1 MGEKC
6 CGCQGLPCILW
17 NDSDTTGNNNSIKCD
32 GCKGRIGKY
41 IRMRN
46 SDERCRELYSLGED
60 LAKLEKFFDR
70 SAQNEPEIKQS
81 RDYFFC
87 FFKNTIIDVFC
98 KYMTTKEKAWSKPR
112 NIIVFICTAVLP
124 ALSALILRWATGGD
138 DDFAARFGMIVVILI
153 LVLWV
158 VIFNLS
164 EWQKMRSYRETWV
177 RHSLCYRR
185 LRLALCKFL
194 SSVRSHKDLETF
206 MAETYSVLSENYN
219 QFQVNMSG
227 DGSKI

>member
-1 MGEKC
+1 M
-6 CGCQGLPCILW
+6 W
-17 NDSDTTGNNNSIKCD
+17 NDSDKAGNNNSITCD
-32 GCKGRIGKY
+32 GDKGQIEKC
-41 IRMRN
+41 IRERN
-46 SDERCRELYSLGED
+46 SKEEFDELHALGED

-81 RDYFFC
+81 RDYFFG

-98 KYMTTKEKAWSKPR
+98 KYMSTKEKAWSKPR
-112 NIIVFICTAVLP
+112 NIMVFICTAVLP

-138 DDFAARFGMIVVILI
+138 DDFAARFGMIAVILLI
-153 LVLWV
+153 VLWV

-194 SSVRSHKDLETF
+194 SSVRSDKDLEAF
-206 MAETYSVLSENYN
+206 MAETYNVLSENYN
-219 QFQVNMSG
+219 HFQVNMSG
-227 DGSKI
+227 DGSKK